1 MDKAGSAAVLA
12 RQTSLQ
18 DAERPLEFMLN
29 ALRLKD
35 GVPAACFSDRTGLS
49 LAAIRPQLRAA
60 RAAGLLDAGPDTL
73 RATERGA
80 RYLNDLLQHF
90 MPA

>member
-1 MDKAGSAAVLA
+1 MVATLSGPDK
-12 RQTSLQ
+12 
-18 DAERPLEFMLN
+18 
-29 ALRLKD
+29 RLSKPA
-35 GVPAACFSDRTGLS
+35 PAALLEASNAAAAFNSLS
-49 LAAIRPQLRAA
+49 APT
-60 RAAGLLDAGPDTL
+60 GLLDAGPDTL